1 MAKIGDRS
9 QPGVGFLFRGLPVFK
24 RKYVLFRPYF
34 RHTSQKLE
42 VEETIAA
49 NLIQRLTLPGGRK
62 NGPSNCVLWSTSSFS
77 QAAWL
82 HHGSKNP
89 LGCLN
94 HAWYDRS
101 FTHHAKSP
109 SQSSRFKFSPEYAFP
124 PHTPTQY
131 HSTNLP
137 LSIISCLCQTLVQ
150 VTSSS
155 RTFLA
160 ASFQEKILLP
170 TRFSSILGVTGVGK
184 STVRSILS
192 TIFIGLVVMRVHQ

>member
-1 MAKIGDRS
+1 MAKIGDRFPF
-9 QPGVGFLFRGLPVFK
+9 PGSASFQI
-24 RKYVLFRPYF
+24 LFRPV
-34 RHTSQKLE
+34 KNWKWK
-42 VEETIAA
+42 ETLA
-49 NLIQRLTLPGGRK
+49 NGTQRLTLVLPEGRK
-62 NGPSNCVLWSTSSFS
+62 NGSSNCVLWSTSSFS

-109 SQSSRFKFSPEYAFP
+109 SKSSRFKFSPEYAFP

-155 RTFLA
+155 RMFL